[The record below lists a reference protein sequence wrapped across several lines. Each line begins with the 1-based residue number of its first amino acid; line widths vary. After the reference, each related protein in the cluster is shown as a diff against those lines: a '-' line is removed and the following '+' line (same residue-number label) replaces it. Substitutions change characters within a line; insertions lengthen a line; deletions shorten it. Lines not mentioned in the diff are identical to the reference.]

1 MRAGTGS
8 LLVGFLSLPALP
20 TEEDDSAA
28 EATMSFRGLE
38 TLAQEDPFARATKC
52 N

>member
-1 MRAGTGS
+1 MHAGTES
-8 LLVGFLSLPALP
+8 LLAGFLPLPALP
-20 TEEDDSAA
+20 MEEADSAA
-28 EATMSFRGLE
+28 EATLSFRGLE